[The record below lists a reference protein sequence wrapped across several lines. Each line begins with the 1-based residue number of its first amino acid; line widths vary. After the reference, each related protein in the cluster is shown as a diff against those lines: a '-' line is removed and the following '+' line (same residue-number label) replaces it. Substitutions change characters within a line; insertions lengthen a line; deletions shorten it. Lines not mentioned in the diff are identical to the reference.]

1 MLLLLNSSAIGRFQ
15 RPMMYLLAVLVLEAF
30 ATLVRGQVIVAPEI
44 SVACKAGKRANGQV
58 CANLAFYDENDKVL
72 HYEQGTNVSLGIKGV
87 AKVRVVGDYGCYT
100 IYKRKNHRSSS
111 LCWTHMNKV
120 NLNEA
125 GYEYSVVRCI
135 EPNIL
140 WVNVPDPCIQYIQG
154 SGTSTF

>member
-1 MLLLLNSSAIGRFQ
+1 
-15 RPMMYLLAVLVLEAF
+15 MMYLLAVLVVATF
-30 ATLVRGQVIVAPEI
+30 ATLVRGEVVDPPEI
-44 SVACKAGKRANGQV
+44 PVSCKTSKGQV
-58 CANLAFYDENDKVL
+58 CANLAFYDENDNVL
-72 HYEQGTNVSLGIKGV
+72 HYEQGTNASLGIKGV

-111 LCWTHMNKV
+111 LCWIHMDK
-120 NLNEA
+120 LDIKEA

>member
-1 MLLLLNSSAIGRFQ
+1 MILLLNSSAIGRFQ
-15 RPMMYLLAVLVLEAF
+15 RPMMYLLTVLVVATF
-30 ATLVRGQVIVAPEI
+30 ATLVRGQVIVSLEI
-44 SVACKAGKRANGQV
+44 PVKCDTSKGQV

-72 HYEQGTNVSLGIKGV
+72 HYEQGTNASLGIKGV

-111 LCWTHMNKV
+111 LCWTHMNK
-120 NLNEA
+120 LDINEA
-125 GYEYSVVRCI
+125 GYEYSVVRCV

-154 SGTSTF
+154 SGTFTF

>member
-1 MLLLLNSSAIGRFQ
+1 
-15 RPMMYLLAVLVLEAF
+15 MMYLLAVLVVATF
-30 ATLVRGQVIVAPEI
+30 ATLVRGEVVDPPEI
-44 SVACKAGKRANGQV
+44 PVSCKTSKGQV
-58 CANLAFYDENDKVL
+58 CANLVFYDEKDKVL
-72 HYEQGTNVSLGIKGV
+72 HYEQGTNASLGIKGV

-111 LCWTHMNKV
+111 LCWIHMDK
-120 NLNEA
+120 LDIKEA